1 MVKPL
6 KGPLSCLAVRRALL
20 PADRRGDVPEAE
32 VLALRT
38 NLIHAHKDPPL
49 LGPEGPAAGAALR
62 GAMGSRCRGA
72 VRFPAGP
79 PGWLPRGHL
88 PTLQPQET
96 LSVQG
101 LGPGSASRRQF
112 FVLSLSAWNL
122 GFSYIRELK
131 VPFLN
136 HIKKG

>member
-1 MVKPL
+1 MSQKQRCWPFPQTSFML
-6 KGPLSCLAVRRALL
+6 TKTL
-20 PADRRGDVPEAE
+20 PS
-32 VLALRT
+32 LALRV
-38 NLIHAHKDPPL
+38 PL
-49 LGPEGPAAGAALR
+49 QALHCKGPWGAGAGAL
-62 GAMGSRCRGA
+62 CC
-72 VRFPAGP
+72 FPAGP
-79 PGWLPRGHL
+79 PGWLPQGHL